1 LIAYL
6 EGKVLHRDQD
16 RIVLLCGSVGYE
28 VVVTQELYLRAQENS
43 HLSLWIQE
51 ILRED
56 RRELYGFL
64 RRVERDLFSLLLKVH
79 QIGPRLALNLLN
91 TYPPEK
97 FAEIVLAENHKLLSQ
112 VSGIGPKTAQRIIV
126 ELKDRLKSLSV
137 PRDSTLTPAFRD
149 AFDALVVLGY
159 TPRDAVFQIEKIART
174 LPPSATVEEIVRAV
188 LAGEGEV
195 QGI

>member
-1 LIAYL
+1 
-6 EGKVLHRDQD
+6 
-16 RIVLLCGSVGYE
+16 
-28 VVVTQELYLRAQENS
+28 
-43 HLSLWIQE
+43 
-51 ILRED
+51 
-56 RRELYGFL
+56 
-64 RRVERDLFSLLLKVH
+64 
-79 QIGPRLALNLLN
+79 LNLLN

-159 TPRDAVFQIEKIART
+159 TPRDAVFQIERIART